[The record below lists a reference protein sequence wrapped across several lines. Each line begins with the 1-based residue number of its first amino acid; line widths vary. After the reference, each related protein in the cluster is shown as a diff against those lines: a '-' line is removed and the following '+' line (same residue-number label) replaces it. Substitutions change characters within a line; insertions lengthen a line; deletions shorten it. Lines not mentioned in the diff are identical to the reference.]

1 MLRSIQS
8 RLTYANVVASI
19 ALFVALGGG
28 AYAAITLPAGSV
40 GTKQIRKNA
49 VGSAQVK
56 NRSLLAADFKLG
68 QLPGGRRGAQ
78 GPAGPPGV
86 PGAPGAPGA
95 VGATGPAGPKGDP
108 GTSTSAGAVV
118 RTAGPSPTNAAFSLA
133 VCEDH
138 SPEYATGGGGG
149 GGPIIKSEPW
159 IADPHTVDRVA
170 AEGETANAWGVTVA
184 SGSANAFVVC
194 AS

>member
-1 MLRSIQS
+1 VLRSIQS

-56 NRSLLAADFKLG
+56 NRSLLAADFKFG
-68 QLPGGRRGAQ
+68 QIPAGRQGAQ

-86 PGAPGAPGA
+86 PGAPGAM
-95 VGATGPAGPKGDP
+95 GATGPAGPKGEP
-108 GTSTSAGAVV
+108 GTGASAGAVV
-118 RTAGPSPTNAAFSLA
+118 RTAGPSPANASFSLA

-138 SPEYATGGGGG
+138 STEYATGGGG

-159 IADPHTVDRVA
+159 IADPHTGDRVA

-184 SGSANAFVVC
+184 SGSANAFVIC
-194 AS
+194 AG